1 MGIKRDWRSLWVGI
15 SHCWSHAG
23 GSTVVF
29 STVVSRSYLGS
40 NERICSGY
48 GSVTGWSEHISRSM
62 VRFSISNLYADSKRA
77 RHANRREEGGTH
89 QSCPGLFRAKRCNP
103 ETTRLGLTLLSRAIA
118 CGGTQIG
125 IQ

>member
-40 NERICSGY
+40 NERICSSY

-103 ETTRLGLTLLSRAIA
+103 EKNTARSYSPFTRYRV
-118 CGGTQIG
+118 
-125 IQ
+125 